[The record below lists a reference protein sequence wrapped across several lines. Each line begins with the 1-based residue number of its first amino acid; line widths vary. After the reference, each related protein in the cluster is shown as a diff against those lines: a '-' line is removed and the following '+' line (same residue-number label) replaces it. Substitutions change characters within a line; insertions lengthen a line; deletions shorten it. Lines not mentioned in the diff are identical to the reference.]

1 MFDLLRRSLLVLCGT
16 VLFTP
21 AAFSQD
27 AATDKPLR
35 IVSPFPPGGAND
47 IIARLIAHKLAANG
61 SRTVLVENRPGAA
74 GGIGT
79 ASVATSPPD
88 GNTLVLGTLATHG
101 INPSIYKSLQYDVV
115 RDFAPIALV
124 ASIPIVLVVNPS
136 LPATDVRQLIEM
148 AKQRPGQVNF
158 ASSGIGSV
166 NHLAGELFAST
177 AGVRMVNIPYK
188 GSSPA
193 LTDLLGGQVSV
204 MFDLLPSSLPHI
216 QSGKLRALAV
226 TSSQRSAL
234 LPNLPTMAESGLPG
248 YQVNSWFGI
257 LAPAKTPK
265 ATVTKLNSE
274 VGKVLQSP
282 GIREQMS
289 EQGAEPLFSSPEE
302 FGKVINADLAT
313 WAQVVMTLGL
323 RQ

>member
-1 MFDLLRRSLLVLCGT
+1 MCDSLRKSLLVLFGA
-16 VLFTP
+16 LAF
-21 AAFSQD
+21 AATALSQD
-27 AATDKPLR
+27 AAGDKPVR

-47 IIARLIAHKLAANG
+47 IIARLIAHRLGANG

-79 ASVATSPPD
+79 AFVATAPPD

-101 INPSIYKSLQYDVV
+101 INPSIYQSLQYDVV

-124 ASIPIVLVVNPS
+124 ASIPIVLVVNPA

-148 AKQRPGQVNF
+148 ARQRPGQVNF
-158 ASSGIGSV
+158 ASSGVGTV

-177 AGVRMVNIPYK
+177 AGVKMVHIPYK

-226 TSSQRSAL
+226 TSAQRSAL

-248 YQVNSWFGI
+248 YQVNSWFGL
-257 LAPAKTPK
+257 LAPARTPK
-265 ATVTKLNSE
+265 AVVSRLNSD

-302 FGKVINADLAT
+302 FGRVISADLAT
-313 WAQVVMTLGL
+313 WAQVVKTLGL

>member
-1 MFDLLRRSLLVLCGT
+1 MFDLFRKSLLA
-16 VLFTP
+16 LFGAVALATAASAQDP
-21 AAFSQD
+21 AA
-27 AATDKPLR
+27 DKPIH

-47 IIARLIAHKLAANG
+47 IIARLIAQKLSANG

-74 GGIGT
+74 GGIGSAFV
-79 ASVATSPPD
+79 ASSPPD
-88 GNTLVLGTLATHG
+88 GSTLVLGTLATHG
-101 INPSIYKSLQYDVV
+101 INPSIYKTLQYDVV

-124 ASIPIVLVVNPS
+124 ASIPIVLVVNPA
-136 LPATDVRQLIEM
+136 LAAADVRQLIEM
-148 AKQRPGQVNF
+148 ARQRPGQVNF
-158 ASSGIGSV
+158 ASSGVGSV

-177 AGVRMVNIPYK
+177 AGVRMVHIPYK

-226 TSSQRSAL
+226 TSAQRSAL
-234 LPNLPTMAESGLPG
+234 LPNLPTMAESGLAG
-248 YQVNSWFGI
+248 YEVNSWFGI

-265 ATVTKLNSE
+265 AAVTRLNAD
-274 VGKVLQSP
+274 VGKVLQSS

-289 EQGAEPLFSSPEE
+289 EQGAEPLFSTPEE
-302 FGKVINADLAT
+302 FGKVINADLAK
-313 WAQVVMTLGL
+313 WAQVVKTLGL

>member
-1 MFDLLRRSLLVLCGT
+1 MLDVFRKLLLASIAV
-16 VLFTP
+16 
-21 AAFSQD
+21 AALSTGALAQD
-27 AATDKPLR
+27 AADKPLR
-35 IVSPFPPGGAND
+35 IISPFPPGGAND
-47 IIARLIAHKLAANG
+47 IIARLIAHRLSANS
-61 SRTVLVENRPGAA
+61 SRPVLVENRPGAA
-74 GGIGT
+74 GGIGS
-79 ASVATSPPD
+79 ALVAAAAPD

-101 INPSIYKSLQYDVV
+101 INPSIYKTLQYDVV

-136 LPATDVRQLIEM
+136 LPAADVRQFIEL
-148 AKQRPGQVNF
+148 AKQRPGQINF
-158 ASSGIGSV
+158 ASSGVGTV

-177 AGVRMVNIPYK
+177 AGIKLVHVPYK

-193 LTDLLGGQVSV
+193 LTDLLGGQVPA

-257 LAPAKTPK
+257 LAPAKTPRPVV
-265 ATVTKLNSE
+265 ARLNADI
-274 VGKVLQSP
+274 VKVLQAP

-289 EQGAEPLFSSPEE
+289 EQGAEPLFSTPDE
-302 FGKVINADLAT
+302 FAKVINTDLAT
-313 WAQVVMTLGL
+313 WAAVVKTLGL

>member
-1 MFDLLRRSLLVLCGT
+1 MSDLLRKSLLVVFG
-16 VLFTP
+16 
-21 AAFSQD
+21 AIAFASVALAQD
-27 AATDKPLR
+27 AGTDKPLR

-47 IIARLIAHKLAANG
+47 IIARLIAHRLGANG

-74 GGIGT
+74 GGIGS
-79 ASVATSPPD
+79 AFVATSPPD

-124 ASIPIVLVVNPS
+124 ASIPIVLVVNPA
-136 LPATDVRQLIEM
+136 LPAADVRQLVEM

-177 AGVRMVNIPYK
+177 AGVQMVHIPYK
-188 GSSPA
+188 GSAPA

-226 TSSQRSAL
+226 TSAKRSAL
-234 LPNLPTMAESGLPG
+234 LPNLPTMAESGLAG
-248 YQVNSWFGI
+248 YEVNSWFGI
-257 LAPAKTPK
+257 LAPAKTPR
-265 ATVTKLNSE
+265 AAVTKLNAD

-313 WAQVVMTLGL
+313 WAQVVKTLGL
-323 RQ
+323 RH